1 MKEWKQFIRGKMWQN
16 LTKGSHCVTKIRLK
30 KKPIKFSVILSPL
43 KLSDSQVNKIKIGK
57 L

>member
-30 KKPIKFSVILSPL
+30 KKRIKFSVILSPL
-43 KLSDSQVNKIKIGK
+43 KLSDSESE
-57 L
+57 

>member
-30 KKPIKFSVILSPL
+30 KKTY
-43 KLSDSQVNKIKIGK
+43 KIFCDFKSFK
-57 L
+57 TF